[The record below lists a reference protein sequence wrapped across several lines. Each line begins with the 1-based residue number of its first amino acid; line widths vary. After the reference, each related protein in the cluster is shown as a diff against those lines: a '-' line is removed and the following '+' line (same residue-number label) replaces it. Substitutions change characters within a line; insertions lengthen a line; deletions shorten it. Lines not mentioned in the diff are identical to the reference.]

1 MFPMNKNLPSG
12 EFGKISKYK
21 DLEIEIE
28 WMQHL
33 KPTLMSAVVRALGKV
48 KKRTNEYLQQ
58 IPGKPSLTEI
68 QKVALTSTAHI
79 LRKELSN

>member
-1 MFPMNKNLPSG
+1 
-12 EFGKISKYK
+12 
-21 DLEIEIE
+21 
-28 WMQHL
+28 
-33 KPTLMSAVVRALGKV
+33 MSAVVRALGKV